1 MDDIQKRVASSKVL
15 AMVGEIEREREAARK
30 IPTYA
35 RVIEL
40 RDRTRLP
47 NAELL
52 ELLEDLEGKGYI
64 ETGRTIND
72 TFVRLKK

>member
-1 MDDIQKRVASSKVL
+1 MDDIKKRVASSKVL
-15 AMVGEIEREREAARK
+15 AMVGEIEREREAAHK

-40 RDRTRLP
+40 RDRTRLS
-47 NAELL
+47 NADLL

>member
-15 AMVGEIEREREAARK
+15 ATVGEIEREREAAHK

-40 RDRTRLP
+40 RDRTRLL
-47 NAELL
+47 NADLL